1 MGLDVLN
8 DFGGSEEDN
17 GNLLAVDHEEPMLP
31 KGNLD
36 STVSGAW
43 TVLGGQ
49 LQLRL

>member
-8 DFGGSEEDN
+8 EFGGSEKDN

-31 KGNLD
+31 KGNSD

-43 TVLGGQ
+43 AVFGGQ
-49 LQLRL
+49 QLRL